1 MYFITKERG
10 FLMKKSW
17 ILLILLFF
25 VIVGFFVTKEG
36 WLTSPIYSIKALIFR
51 DRINQMFRE
60 NQVLINRFIA
70 IFENGDDEKLRS
82 DEYEPTLL
90 DRNFWMEN
98 YESFVFDEKSE
109 SNNEMLKNKVMN
121 QLLPIRSDYK
131 KLADKY
137 RDILDQRALPGNGV
151 NENMVGYTVKNLW
164 FQAIGWVGENF
175 IYDVG
180 DYRRTR
186 IAIAMHM
193 IVKMFKS

>member
-1 MYFITKERG
+1 
-10 FLMKKSW
+10 MKKSW